1 MQNCPLHFPPQRVGA
16 EFHAAEGEPFLA
28 QVLQRGT
35 DMIYC
40 VVDAEEAVVGV
51 WERINGDGAVLR
63 IVALQVERQLAGD
76 ASRIDLCAHAVHLM
90 SQIVISSFQ
99 IRFL

>member
-1 MQNCPLHFPPQRVGA
+1 VSEKISIVLFCFFSLGFMELSFHLCPSHFPPQHVGA

-40 VVDAEEAVVGV
+40 VVNAEEAID
-51 WERINGDGAVLR
+51 EEAFRYSLFGA
-63 IVALQVERQLAGD
+63 
-76 ASRIDLCAHAVHLM
+76 
-90 SQIVISSFQ
+90 
-99 IRFL
+99 